1 MKKRLKAAL
10 LAMTI
15 LVLSLNKSAVA
26 AGEYYWPTGVQVTAP
41 AAIVMEATTGTILYE
56 KNIHEQYYPASITK
70 ILTTLIALENCELSE
85 IVTFSRDAVYK
96 TEGTS
101 ISRDVGEQ
109 MTLED
114 TLHAVMLGSANE
126 CAYATAEHVALD
138 YESFITMMNDRAKEL
153 GCEDSHF
160 NNPHGLPDPDH
171 YTSAYDMALISRAA
185 ILNDKFR
192 KITGT
197 SKYTIPPTNK
207 HEAPTYLV
215 NHHAMLNYYHTG
227 KYIYD
232 KCIGG
237 KTGYTQAA
245 RHTLVT
251 YAYKDGMTLIC
262 VVLNVDTT
270 ENQYK
275 DTERLLEYCFDN
287 YQMFNVV
294 DNDSSY
300 DIEGVMNTTNFM
312 VKAPYFTIDDMAMI
326 ILPKTASFTDAKSEI
341 MPVHNEK
348 GVVGRI
354 DYYYGERRVGYANI
368 LYAGAEVDEYRFR
381 DYKEAKAKG
390 DSVVLVLNFKIIAMI
405 IGALLLLAF
414 IIYVIIYLKR
424 NINVIR
430 YEMAARKDRKQK
442 ALRFRGFG
450 EKKKRRHK
458 FKH

>member
-1 MKKRLKAAL
+1 MKKRLLIVLLSVTL
-10 LAMTI
+10 LAT
-15 LVLSLNKSAVA
+15 SLGKSAMA

-56 KNIHEQYYPASITK
+56 KNIHETYYPASITK
-70 ILTTLIALENCELSE
+70 ILTTLIALENCNLSE
-85 IVTFSRDAVYK
+85 IVTFSKNAIYK

-114 TLHAVMLGSANE
+114 TLYAVMLGSANE
-126 CAYATAEHVALD
+126 CAYATAEHVGED
-138 YESFITMMNDRAKEL
+138 YETFITMMNEKAKEL

-160 NNPHGLPDPDH
+160 NNPHGLPDTDH
-171 YTSAYDMALISRAA
+171 YTSAYDMAIISRAA

-192 KITGT
+192 AITGT
-197 SKYTIPPTNK
+197 SKHTIPATNK
-207 HEAPTYLV
+207 HDEPTYLV
-215 NHHAMLNYYHTG
+215 NHHAMLNYYHTS

-275 DTERLLEYCFDN
+275 DTKRLLEYCFDN

-294 DNDSSY
+294 DNDADY
-300 DIEGVMNTTNFM
+300 DIGSVLNTTNFT
-312 VKAPYFTIDDMAMI
+312 VKAPYFTIDDQAMI
-326 ILPKTASFTDAKSEI
+326 ILPKTASFTDARSE
-341 MPVHNEK
+341 MVPVSNEE

-354 DYYYGERRVGYANI
+354 DYYYGDRRVGFANV
-368 LYAGAEVDEYRFR
+368 LYTGAEVEEYSFR
-381 DYKEAKAKG
+381 DYKEAKTEE
-390 DSVVLVLNFKIIAMI
+390 DRVLLVLNAKVIAVVVI
-405 IGALLLLAF
+405 AILLLAL

-430 YEMAARKDRKQK
+430 YEMAAKKERKRKASQ
-442 ALRFRGFG
+442 FRGAEFN
-450 EKKKRRHK
+450 KRRRRR
-458 FKH
+458 FK

>member
-1 MKKRLKAAL
+1 MKKRIVTLL
-10 LAMTI
+10 LAVTM
-15 LVLSLNKSAVA
+15 LMLSLGKSAFA
-26 AGEYYWPTGVQVTAP
+26 EGEYYWPTGVQVTAP

-56 KNIHEQYYPASITK
+56 KNIHETFYPASITK
-70 ILTTLIALENCELSE
+70 ILTTLIALENCDLSE
-85 IVTFSRDAVYK
+85 TVTFSKDAVYK

-101 ISRDVGEQ
+101 IWRDIGEQ
-109 MTLED
+109 MTLKD

-126 CAYATAEHVALD
+126 CAYATAEHVGGD
-138 YESFITMMNDRAKEL
+138 YETFITMMNDRAKEL

-160 NNPHGLPDPDH
+160 NNPHGLPDTDH

-185 ILNDKFR
+185 ILNDRFR
-192 KITGT
+192 AITGT

-207 HEAPTYLV
+207 HEEPTYLV
-215 NHHAMLNYYHTG
+215 NHHAMLNYYHTS

-275 DTERLLEYCFDN
+275 DTKRLLEYCFDN

-294 DNDSSY
+294 DNDADY
-300 DIEGVMNTTNFM
+300 DIEGVLNTTNFT
-312 VKAPYFTIDDMAMI
+312 VKAPYFKIDDQAMI
-326 ILPKTASFTDAKSEI
+326 VLPKTASFRDAKSDI
-341 MPVHNEK
+341 MPVSNEEN
-348 GVVGRI
+348 VVGRI

-368 LYAGAEVDEYRFR
+368 LYTGAEVEEYSFR
-381 DYKEAKAKG
+381 DYKEAKTKK
-390 DSVVLVLNFKIIAMI
+390 DVVLLVLNVKVIILI
-405 IGALLLLAF
+405 IGALLFLAF
-414 IIYVIIYLKR
+414 IIYLIIYLKK

-430 YEMAARKDRKQK
+430 YEMAAKRDRKQK
-442 ALRFRGFG
+442 ANQFRGIG
-450 EKKKRRHK
+450 EKKKRRHR